1 LIRQKNLSLIQIK
14 SKKKGGEQHQTNQL
28 RMGFII
34 SASAPMG
41 FIYDNLN
48 NNSNFATASTKH
60 VTFGKVETYEYTKVE
75 PKASVKKKIQ
85 GFIDNAL
92 TIGND
97 ENLKILIKNQP
108 F

>member
-1 LIRQKNLSLIQIK
+1 
-14 SKKKGGEQHQTNQL
+14 
-28 RMGFII
+28 MGFSR

-48 NNSNFATASTKH
+48 SNSSFATANATNKH
-60 VTFGKVETYEYTKVE
+60 VTFGRVETYEYTKVE

-85 GFIDNAL
+85 GFFDNAL